1 MKCKKGL
8 SSGWHVVMYCIH
20 PHYARKIS
28 SHATGDSISNREK
41 QLFGTLTFKP
51 PRRGK
56 SPQTWETLESKQRQ
70 VFFALDD
77 WKKPF
82 ISNSTTQSYIQKISN
97 FPCIDPT
104 LKSSMANEM
113 PWKTKTGLRDLA
125 CLMANS
131 ENQDKVHAPWP
142 SNPPS
147 SVAAISEEIDPVEGR
162 RRGYCAYL
170 DWLSTSRA
178 TSIEISAVMYIAL
191 WKYVLSL
198 AKKKQLS
205 AISAEFWLSADTKVP
220 IGRPPSPIRERG
232 NIHGWT
238 TVALA
243 SKRWA
248 GPDFSS
254 WTLLHL
260 WDTPTFNY
268 TEPEIKVCRTYLR
281 RTQAGPGRR
290 VKRDI
295 NKVHATTY
303 KDFFSAL
310 VICRRKTSI

>member
-162 RRGYCAYL
+162 RRGYCTYL

-198 AKKKQLS
+198 AKKNNYQPYQLS
-205 AISAEFWLSADTKVP
+205 FGYRLIQKYQSVDHHPQYESEGTFMGGQRSLSHPSDGQGQISHL
-220 IGRPPSPIRERG
+220 GRSYISEIHRPSIIQSP
-232 NIHGWT
+232 
-238 TVALA
+238 
-243 SKRWA
+243 K
-248 GPDFSS
+248 
-254 WTLLHL
+254 
-260 WDTPTFNY
+260 
-268 TEPEIKVCRTYLR
+268 
-281 RTQAGPGRR
+281 
-290 VKRDI
+290 
-295 NKVHATTY
+295 
-303 KDFFSAL
+303 
-310 VICRRKTSI
+310 